1 MLNGKDLRKLVVPL
15 AALIVFAIQSFGK
28 DVDQSVVEDVL
39 NGILVILIALGILQN
54 PDKPN
59 NQQ

>member
-15 AALIVFAIQSFGK
+15 AALVVFAFQSFGK

-39 NGILVILIALGILQN
+39 NGILVILIALGIIQN
-54 PDKPN
+54 PDKQAN
-59 NQQ
+59 NE